1 MGSHGQN
8 NTQLSFGT
16 AYLSSLTYSSAIN
29 NFSIQTAITK
39 DDLMCLLANK
49 DFNPNER
56 QMQDRCKLLSFFGF
70 FCVMEKMAK
79 NGSHMV
85 ETLLYTSKLP

>member
-1 MGSHGQN
+1 MGLHGQN

-29 NFSIQTAITK
+29 YFSIWTAITK

-56 QMQDRCKLLSFFGF
+56 
-70 FCVMEKMAK
+70 
-79 NGSHMV
+79 
-85 ETLLYTSKLP
+85 